1 MKFLRACAGA
11 AREASARPRRV
22 TGERD
27 RPVRPRFSSDEPMLR
42 RALNSGPR
50 LLRVGASQLPSNSR
64 LATARAL
71 HAGRPAFAETVKI
84 TFIEDG
90 EEIEV
95 DAEIGKSL
103 LEVAHANEIDLEGA
117 CDGSLACSTCHLIL
131 TQDVF
136 DSLEPPEEEEEDM
149 LDLAFDLTDTSR
161 LGCQITV
168 TKELEGMVARIPSGT
183 NDMRPP

>member
-1 MKFLRACAGA
+1 MSARARVGGGGPRALHRTSQASATAQSTRLHTIMFMRRLTPGLLRLAARPAVSPRCAGA
-11 AREASARPRRV
+11 ATRSLHVSRP
-22 TGERD
+22 
-27 RPVRPRFSSDEPMLR
+27 PC
-42 RALNSGPR
+42 
-50 LLRVGASQLPSNSR
+50 
-64 LATARAL
+64 
-71 HAGRPAFAETVKI
+71 AETVKI
-84 TFIEDG
+84 TFIEEG
-90 EEIEV
+90 EEVEV

-136 DSLEPPEEEEEDM
+136 DALDPPEEEEEDM

-168 TKELEGMVARIPSGT
+168 TKELEGMVARIPDGT
-183 NDMRPP
+183 HDMRPP